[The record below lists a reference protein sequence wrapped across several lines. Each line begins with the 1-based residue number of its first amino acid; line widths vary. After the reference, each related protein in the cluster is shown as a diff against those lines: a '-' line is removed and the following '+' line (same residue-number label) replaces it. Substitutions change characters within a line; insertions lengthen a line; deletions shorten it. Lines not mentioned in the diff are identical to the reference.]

1 MAGYRYS
8 LASNS
13 WISVNHCVKKKKG
26 KGEKGEKNNK
36 NFPFPHFSLSPQ
48 FTIRP

>member
-8 LASNS
+8 LASDS

-26 KGEKGEKNNK
+26 KGEKGKK
-36 NFPFPHFSLSPQ
+36 TIKISLFTTFPFPHGLP
-48 FTIRP
+48 